1 MTRALDRANIQVGD
15 SPLSHRNLI
24 INGAMMVDQRDTSS
38 ATTANAT
45 YKIDRFKTYYGNGP
59 VHSVQR
65 VTDTPTNLSDFFKH
79 SMKIVQTTASG
90 TSTPGTDDY
99 NFFQYGIE
107 GQDMAHLKFG
117 ASQAQTFTMS
127 FYVKSS
133 VAGVYS
139 VGLSNAS
146 FDRSFSKKYTIT
158 SADTW
163 ERITLTFTGDTTG
176 TWASDNTAG
185 LYIRWNLGGG
195 TDRTQAEG
203 SWTSGYQDG
212 ADGSTGANSFSN
224 TLNAE
229 YYITGVQLELGDS
242 ATPFEHRSY
251 GEELL
256 RCQRYLLAV
265 CSPVDDHDKYL
276 GTGFYYTSSYMM
288 MYVSHPVD
296 MRTDPTIESTNQS
309 NAFVIYRNGGSDTFD
324 DMTINSTTLRG
335 TMLQNNSDMSGT
347 AGQAGGVYNGTV
359 GGKILLKAE
368 L

>member
-90 TSTPGTDDY
+90 TSTPDANDY

-139 VGLSNAS
+139 VGLNNAS

-203 SWTSGYQDG
+203 SWVSGFQDG

-251 GEELL
+251 GEELAK
-256 RCQRYLLAV
+256 CQRYTQLVRFAAGQV
-265 CSPVDDHDKYL
+265 IL
-276 GTGFYYTSSYMM
+276 GGNWNTSEYEIIRINEMRAAPTTSLHSGSILHNSSSSFTLYASGNSKDIVNLSLNASGGYGYVYT
-288 MYVSHPVD
+288 
-296 MRTDPTIESTNQS
+296 
-309 NAFVIYRNGGSDTFD
+309 GGSGAD
-324 DMTINSTTLRG
+324 
-335 TMLQNNSDMSGT
+335 
-347 AGQAGGVYNGTV
+347 Y
-359 GGKILLKAE
+359 LLTAE